1 MKASAST
8 IWCGMTRSGSTR
20 RELVDKSNERARRNL
35 RVWAALTGS
44 ELGTKCQIPTTSPA
58 LTSDACRA
66 GWLFTDNCVVSARVL
81 PKPRYEEAPLWV
93 DPPVPALSRERPSS
107 APLRQ
112 PSKLAAPAG
121 LPLNSDFHPQT
132 LRIQIAPS
140 AASVAKYWPVWRV
153 SIASH

>member
-35 RVWAALTGS
+35 RVSAALTGS
-44 ELGTKCQIPTTSPA
+44 ELGTKCQILTTRPA

-81 PKPRYEEAPLWV
+81 PKPRYEEIPLWV
-93 DPPVPALSRERPSS
+93 CAVTRRRFPVGASPT
-107 APLRQ
+107 RQ
-112 PSKLAAPAG
+112 PLQPEATGAG
-121 LPLNSDFHPQT
+121 MEAT
-132 LRIQIAPS
+132 
-140 AASVAKYWPVWRV
+140 K
-153 SIASH
+153 